1 MVESEDNSDQIYS
14 VDMKSGV
21 CSCKKGV
28 TKAPC
33 KHKFAVSKYFQ
44 VSQFSALP
52 DKDIATKE
60 MYCKIAMG
68 YSLPRTWYRDLQD
81 WTGDDDD
88 NNDDTNEDLDNEN
101 ADDDNNDD
109 DNEDH
114 HNENADDD
122 NPPDVTSEYGQVSHD
137 DELNLNMNE
146 MSLEDDVPETVNEEE
161 EDNIDEEIEEFR
173 GTVETM
179 LQNLQQ
185 NKSNKT
191 YRKAFKAFK
200 NSLKT
205 NVSND
210 KKMIELMFN
219 FAHDGSHRI
228 QRGQKKK
235 KNSHRMRVQQRSI
248 ARRRYKNVGTGKA
261 TSGRRYTARTHSST
275 KTGRK
280 LKDAARTTLDN
291 DKESLFNSGP
301 SSSQSGTN
309 PRNKHSL
316 RSAVEGNY
324 RNKRNHS
331 KSMN

>member
-1 MVESEDNSDQIYS
+1 
-14 VDMKSGV
+14 
-21 CSCKKGV
+21 
-28 TKAPC
+28 
-33 KHKFAVSKYFQ
+33 
-44 VSQFSALP
+44 
-52 DKDIATKE
+52 
-60 MYCKIAMG
+60 
-68 YSLPRTWYRDLQD
+68 
-81 WTGDDDD
+81 
-88 NNDDTNEDLDNEN
+88 
-101 ADDDNNDD
+101 
-109 DNEDH
+109 
-114 HNENADDD
+114 
-122 NPPDVTSEYGQVSHD
+122 
-137 DELNLNMNE
+137 
-146 MSLEDDVPETVNEEE
+146 
-161 EDNIDEEIEEFR
+161 
-173 GTVETM
+173 M

-200 NSLKT
+200 NSMKT

-219 FAHDGSHRI
+219 FAHEGSHKI

-235 KNSHRMRVQQRSI
+235 NSHRIRVQQRSI

-280 LKDAARTTLDN
+280 LKNAARRTLETDN
-291 DKESLFNSGP
+291 EALFYSGP
-301 SSSQSGTN
+301 SSSQSKAN

-324 RNKRNHS
+324 SNKRNHS

>member
-1 MVESEDNSDQIYS
+1 
-14 VDMKSGV
+14 
-21 CSCKKGV
+21 
-28 TKAPC
+28 
-33 KHKFAVSKYFQ
+33 
-44 VSQFSALP
+44 
-52 DKDIATKE
+52 
-60 MYCKIAMG
+60 
-68 YSLPRTWYRDLQD
+68 
-81 WTGDDDD
+81 
-88 NNDDTNEDLDNEN
+88 
-101 ADDDNNDD
+101 
-109 DNEDH
+109 
-114 HNENADDD
+114 
-122 NPPDVTSEYGQVSHD
+122 
-137 DELNLNMNE
+137 
-146 MSLEDDVPETVNEEE
+146 
-161 EDNIDEEIEEFR
+161 
-173 GTVETM
+173 M

-200 NSLKT
+200 NSMKT

-219 FAHDGSHRI
+219 FAHEGSHKI
-228 QRGQKKK
+228 QRGQKK

-280 LKDAARTTLDN
+280 LKDAARRTLEN

-309 PRNKHSL
+309 SRNKHSL

>member
-1 MVESEDNSDQIYS
+1 
-14 VDMKSGV
+14 
-21 CSCKKGV
+21 
-28 TKAPC
+28 
-33 KHKFAVSKYFQ
+33 
-44 VSQFSALP
+44 
-52 DKDIATKE
+52 
-60 MYCKIAMG
+60 MG

-88 NNDDTNEDLDNEN
+88 NNDDTNEDLD
-101 ADDDNNDD
+101 
-109 DNEDH
+109 
-114 HNENADDD
+114 NENADDD

-219 FAHDGSHRI
+219 FAHEGSHRI

-280 LKDAARTTLDN
+280 LKDAARRTLEN
-291 DKESLFNSGP
+291 EALFNSGP

-309 PRNKHSL
+309 PRNKHCL